1 MLKIMI
7 TLSATADKGL
17 DSSKVEALYNSA
29 NCAKDIFMASLE
41 EFGIVEKTPF
51 KIAISELEE

>member
-1 MLKIMI
+1 MLKVMI
-7 TLSATADKGL
+7 TLSATASEGL
-17 DSSKVEALYNSA
+17 ESSKVEALYENA
-29 NCAKDIFMASLE
+29 NLAKDVFMASLE